1 MKPPGFSSV
10 SKCISVARH
19 DSYGSIMWQEIAQNI
34 QSKLTELRAALSFAP
49 PWAVSLILL
58 AASIVVA
65 WLIHAA
71 ILAILHRLL
80 HGRRPYLQ
88 TILNATKNPTRLALL
103 LLALAVALP
112 TAPLGPDT
120 KIVLVR
126 VLALATICLFGWI
139 ALAVLHIGA
148 NLYLLNFRI
157 DVEDNLLA
165 RKHVTQVRVL
175 LRALDTVI
183 VLVTLGFALMTF
195 SEVRQYGVSLFA
207 SAGAAGV
214 IFGLAAQPVLSNLIA
229 GIQIAV
235 TQPIRLED
243 AVTVQNEYGWIEEI
257 NATYV
262 VIRLWDLRRLI
273 VPLNYFIQQPFYNW
287 TRQAAANLGSVLLY
301 LDYTAPIDLIRQKA
315 QEFVAQSAQWS
326 GKVINVQ
333 VTNTSAAAIEVRVL
347 LSADNAANTSNLCS
361 ELREKLI
368 GFLQREHPESLP
380 RRRNEIIEQSVRKDW
395 PPSEPSQSNKA

>member
-1 MKPPGFSSV
+1 MKPAGFSSV
-10 SKCISVARH
+10 SNCISVARQ
-19 DSYGSIMWQEIAQNI
+19 DSCGSIMWQEIAQNI

-58 AASIVVA
+58 ATAIIVA

-71 ILAILHRLL
+71 ILAALHRLL

-88 TILNATKNPTRLALL
+88 TILDATKNPTRLALL
-103 LLALAVALP
+103 LLALAVTLP
-112 TAPLGPDT
+112 TAPLGADT
-120 KIVLVR
+120 KTVLVR
-126 VLALATICLFGWI
+126 LLALATICLLGWI
-139 ALAVLHIGA
+139 ALTILHIGA

-287 TRQAAANLGSVLLY
+287 TRQAATTIGSVMLY
-301 LDYTAPIDLIRQKA
+301 LDYTAPVEIIRKKA
-315 QEFVAQSAQWS
+315 TELVAQTTHDNA
-326 GKVINVQ
+326 KVTSVQ
-333 VTNTSAAAIEVRVL
+333 VTNASAQAIEVRVL
-347 LSADNAANTSNLCS
+347 VNSDSAATTGNACA

-368 GFLQREHPESLP
+368 AFLQEEYPQALP
-380 RRRNEIIEQSVRKDW
+380 RQRNEIMEPPVRKSGAVDDS
-395 PPSEPSQSNKA
+395 PLAPRA